1 MCNEELMVSNMLEN
15 FDDIDPEDQS
25 MFMNLNIRNRRQKI
39 LHNVS
44 FESEMYDVYAPVFTS
59 DEESITSNSESSMT
73 SSRGSEFVG
82 TGES

>member
-1 MCNEELMVSNMLEN
+1 
-15 FDDIDPEDQS
+15 

-44 FESEMYDVYAPVFTS
+44 FESEFYDVYAPVFTS
-59 DEESITSNSESSMT
+59 DEESITSNSDSSLTT
-73 SSRGSEFVG
+73 SSRGSEVVG

>member
-1 MCNEELMVSNMLEN
+1 
-15 FDDIDPEDQS
+15 

-59 DEESITSNSESSMT
+59 DEESITSNSESSMS
-73 SSRGSEFVG
+73 SSRGSEMVG
-82 TGES
+82 TGESQSASSRGSGESSSSSVDS